1 MPWYW
6 CGLSTQ
12 GLEWKGCGRK
22 CYFCPGSAP
31 RSVDSLASSCH
42 TSHLT
47 TVGVQAAGSR
57 GVNRCGLLFLIR
69 QEPVSDVC
77 APGEAPSAELAA
89 ASDGHTHPPPF
100 LTRRFPIPEVVA
112 SWQHQ
117 HKPLTF
123 STSVSP
129 AKGWV
134 SSQLFSPGCFL
145 LPPSPRAGRA
155 FTMQLTDGARYLILP

>member
-1 MPWYW
+1 M
-6 CGLSTQ
+6 
-12 GLEWKGCGRK
+12 
-22 CYFCPGSAP
+22 
-31 RSVDSLASSCH
+31 
-42 TSHLT
+42 SHLT

-69 QEPVSDVC
+69 QEPVLDVC
-77 APGEAPSAELAA
+77 APGKAPSAESAA
-89 ASDGHTHPPPF
+89 ASDSQTYPPPF
-100 LTRRFPIPEVVA
+100 LTHCLPVPEMVA

-117 HKPLTF
+117 HKPLMF
-123 STSVSP
+123 SISVSP

-155 FTMQLTDGARYLILP
+155 FTMQLTDGMRYLILP